1 MNNMPEMEH
10 QYQGEEPLINVAI
23 TKDKVKEKL
32 AKLKPTAAQGPD
44 KVWAK
49 VLHSLAD
56 VLAEP
61 LEHVFTKLLEESCV
75 PAVWRTANVCP
86 VFKKGSKGDPGI
98 YRPIS
103 LTCILCKVME
113 SIIRD
118 AMIDFLLKNN
128 LICKYQ
134 HGFLPGRS
142 TLTNL
147 LEYLETL
154 TRLIDEGHAVDVL
167 YLDFR
172 KAFDVV
178 PKERLLAK
186 MSSIGVRGKVLSWVR
201 EWLTKEPRM

>member
-1 MNNMPEMEH
+1 
-10 QYQGEEPLINVAI
+10 
-23 TKDKVKEKL
+23 
-32 AKLKPTAAQGPD
+32 
-44 KVWAK
+44 
-49 VLHSLAD
+49 
-56 VLAEP
+56 
-61 LEHVFTKLLEESCV
+61 
-75 PAVWRTANVCP
+75 
-86 VFKKGSKGDPGI
+86 
-98 YRPIS
+98 
-103 LTCILCKVME
+103 
-113 SIIRD
+113 
-118 AMIDFLLKNN
+118 MIGFLLKNK
-128 LICKYQ
+128 LICSCQ

-201 EWLTKEPRM
+201 EWLTDRTQKVVLNGKESGTGNVRSGVVQGSTLGPTLFLIFINDISSAVNDGESALELTNSILSLFADDTKWGRCVESAGE